1 MIIKGKLVRAM
12 RALIGYNL
20 LALSRKTTNKVFIK
34 PEGMSLKLTTSLSQR
49 LVLTPQLRQRIEM
62 LQMTTLELSDL
73 IQQQLLENP
82 VLEEVATQE
91 EARELAEKILDHL
104 ASADPGAAPDQPQI
118 EASEPE
124 LGSPS
129 SNGSGDSEVLSQ
141 TYAESDGDAER
152 GDGEPLASAD
162 LSEDSVGDE
171 LVGEEAARDAF
182 EEIDFGREF
191 QDYLDPGYKTQ
202 EIEYKEKDAPTFEQ
216 FLTRA
221 PSLADHL
228 EWQLHMSPIEGDVCD
243 AAISVIG
250 NLDADGRLNATNE
263 EIAAMGGWTE
273 EIVEKARQAVMH
285 LDPIGCGA
293 RDVRECLLVQL
304 EVRGESDRLAAGLIS
319 DHLSDLQQHKLPHLA
334 KQIGSDVDTLL
345 SELQFIR
352 TLDPYPGRRYSSEEP
367 ILISPEIYIEKLDE
381 GDEDYVI
388 YFSDDGSPR
397 LRVSQQYQQ
406 MLGKSDVSNETK
418 SFIREKMRSA
428 VDLLRNIEHRRQ
440 TIYKVVESIV
450 HRQRDFLDKG
460 VQYIKPMML
469 KDIAEDIGMH
479 LSTVSRVVNRKYAHT
494 PQGVIELRRFFTE
507 GMMNEDGEE
516 VSTRII
522 KLKIKKLIEEEDSH
536 SPITDDQVVKIL
548 IKDGIK
554 LSRRTVA
561 KYRDQMSIPG
571 SRERR
576 AVV

>member
-1 MIIKGKLVRAM
+1 
-12 RALIGYNL
+12 
-20 LALSRKTTNKVFIK
+20 
-34 PEGMSLKLTTSLSQR
+34 MSLKLTTSLSQR

-62 LQMTTLELSDL
+62 LQMTTLELTDL
-73 IQQQLLENP
+73 IQQQILENP

-91 EARELAEKILDHL
+91 EVGELAEKILDHL
-104 ASADPGAAPDQPQI
+104 ASADPGAAPDEPQRL
-118 EASEPE
+118 EAAEPE

-129 SNGSGDSEVLSQ
+129 SNGSGDLEGVS
-141 TYAESDGDAER
+141 TYAESDGE
-152 GDGEPLASAD
+152 GDSGIGEGHEIAAAD

-171 LVGEEAARDAF
+171 IVGEEGTRDAF

-202 EIEYKEKDAPTFEQ
+202 EIEYKEDAPTFEQ

-228 EWQLHMSPIEGDVCD
+228 EWQLHMSPIAEEICD

-263 EIAAMGGWTE
+263 EIAAMGGWSE
-273 EIVEKARQAVMH
+273 EIVEVARQAVMH
-285 LDPIGCGA
+285 LDPVGCGA

-304 EVRGESDRLAAGLIS
+304 EIKGESERLAARLIS
-319 DHLSDLQQHKLPHLA
+319 EHLSELQQHKLPHLA
-334 KQIGSDVDTLL
+334 KQINSDVDTLL
-345 SELQFIR
+345 NELQFIR

-381 GDEDYVI
+381 ADDEYII
-388 YFSDDGSPR
+388 YFADDGSPR

-450 HRQRDFLDKG
+450 HRQQDFLDKG

-516 VSTRII
+516 ISTRII

-536 SPITDDQVVKIL
+536 NPITDDQVVKIL

>member
-1 MIIKGKLVRAM
+1 
-12 RALIGYNL
+12 
-20 LALSRKTTNKVFIK
+20 
-34 PEGMSLKLTTSLSQR
+34 MSLKLTTSLSQR

-62 LQMTTLELSDL
+62 LQMTTLELTDL
-73 IQQQLLENP
+73 IQQQILENP

-91 EARELAEKILDHL
+91 EVGELAEKILDHL
-104 ASADPGAAPDQPQI
+104 ASADPGAAPDQPQRL
-118 EASEPE
+118 EAAEPE

-129 SNGSGDSEVLSQ
+129 SNGSGDLEGMS
-141 TYAESDGDAER
+141 TYAE
-152 GDGEPLASAD
+152 GDGEGDGGPGEGHEIAAAD

-171 LVGEEAARDAF
+171 IVGEEGSRDAF

-202 EIEYKEKDAPTFEQ
+202 EIEYKEDAPTFEQ

-228 EWQLHMSPIEGDVCD
+228 EWQLHMSPIAEDICE

-263 EIAAMGGWTE
+263 EIAAMGGWSGETVE
-273 EIVEKARQAVMH
+273 EARQAVMH
-285 LDPIGCGA
+285 LDPVGCGA

-304 EVRGESDRLAAGLIS
+304 EVKGESDRLAARLIS
-319 DHLSDLQQHKLPHLA
+319 EHLSELQQHKLPNLA
-334 KQIGSDVDTLL
+334 KQINSDVDTLL
-345 SELQFIR
+345 NELQFIR

-381 GDEDYVI
+381 ADDEYII
-388 YFSDDGSPR
+388 YFADDGSPR

-450 HRQRDFLDKG
+450 HRQQEFLDKG

-516 VSTRII
+516 ISTRII

-536 SPITDDQVVKIL
+536 NPITDDQVVKIL

>member
-1 MIIKGKLVRAM
+1 
-12 RALIGYNL
+12 
-20 LALSRKTTNKVFIK
+20 
-34 PEGMSLKLTTSLSQR
+34 MSLKLTTSLSQR

-62 LQMTTLELSDL
+62 LQMTTLELTDL
-73 IQQQLLENP
+73 IQQQILENP
-82 VLEEVATQE
+82 VLEEVVTQE
-91 EARELAEKILDHL
+91 EVGELAEKILDHL
-104 ASADPGAAPDQPQI
+104 ANADPGAAPDEQQRL
-118 EASEPE
+118 EAVEPE
-124 LGSPS
+124 LGSPG
-129 SNGSGDSEVLSQ
+129 SNGSGDLEAAPAA
-141 TYAESDGDAER
+141 YAEGDSEG
-152 GDGEPLASAD
+152 GDGTDVEGHEVAAGD

-171 LVGEEAARDAF
+171 IVGEEGSRDAF

-202 EIEYKEKDAPTFEQ
+202 EIEYKEDAPTFEQ
-216 FLTRA
+216 FLTKA

-228 EWQLHMSPIEGDVCD
+228 EWQLHMSPIAEEICE

-263 EIAAMGGWTE
+263 EIAAMGSWNVGTV
-273 EIVEKARQAVMH
+273 EIARQAVMR

-304 EVRGESDRLAAGLIS
+304 EVKGESDRLATRLIS
-319 DHLSDLQQHKLPHLA
+319 EHLSELQQHKLPHLA
-334 KQIGSDVDTLL
+334 KQISTDVDALL
-345 SELQFIR
+345 NELQFIR

-381 GDEDYVI
+381 ADDEYII
-388 YFSDDGSPR
+388 YFADDGSPR

-406 MLGKSDVSNETK
+406 MLGKPDVSNETK

-450 HRQRDFLDKG
+450 QRQKEFLDNG
-460 VQYIKPMML
+460 VQHIKPMML

>member
-1 MIIKGKLVRAM
+1 
-12 RALIGYNL
+12 
-20 LALSRKTTNKVFIK
+20 
-34 PEGMSLKLTTSLSQR
+34 MSLKLTTSLSQR

-62 LQMTTLELSDL
+62 LQMTSLELTDL

-82 VLEEVATQE
+82 VLEEVPSQE
-91 EARELAEKILDHL
+91 EVQEIAEKVLDHL
-104 ASADPGAAPDQPQI
+104 ASSDSETPFEDRTVEAVAP
-118 EASEPE
+118 ST
-124 LGSPS
+124 
-129 SNGSGDSEVLSQ
+129 NGSGDADVLSNLPA
-141 TYAESDGDAER
+141 TDSDGGDAGSE
-152 GDGEPLASAD
+152 AMVAAD
-162 LSEDSVGDE
+162 HEEGASEDGVADE
-171 LVGEEAARDAF
+171 SQRDAF

-202 EIEYKEKDAPTFEQ
+202 EIEYKEDAPTFEQ
-216 FLTRA
+216 FLTRP
-221 PSLADHL
+221 PSLAEHL
-228 EWQLHMSPIEGDVCD
+228 EWQLHMSSIDNELIDP
-243 AAISVIG
+243 AICVIG
-250 NLDADGRLNATNE
+250 NLNADGRLNATNE
-263 EIAAMGGWTE
+263 EMAAMEKVSE
-273 EIVEKARQAVMH
+273 EVVERARHAVMR
-285 LDPIGCGA
+285 LDPVGCGA
-293 RDVRECLLVQL
+293 RDVKECLLVQL
-304 EVRGESDRLAAGLIS
+304 EVLGESDRLATKLIS
-319 DHLSDLQQHKLPHLA
+319 EHLSDLQQHKLPHLS
-334 KQIGSDVDTLL
+334 KQIGVDVETLL
-345 SELQFIR
+345 KELEFIR

-381 GDEDYVI
+381 NDDEYII
-388 YFSDDGSPR
+388 YFADDGSPR

-406 MLGKSDVSNETK
+406 MLSQGVSNETK

-450 HRQRDFLDKG
+450 ERQKDFLDHG
-460 VQYIKPMML
+460 VQHIKPMML

-507 GMMNEDGEE
+507 GMLNEDGEE
-516 VSTRII
+516 ISTRII

-536 SPITDDQVVKIL
+536 NPITDDQVVKIL
-548 IKDGIK
+548 AKDGIK

>member
-1 MIIKGKLVRAM
+1 
-12 RALIGYNL
+12 
-20 LALSRKTTNKVFIK
+20 
-34 PEGMSLKLTTSLSQR
+34 MSLKLTTSLSQR

-62 LQMTTLELSDL
+62 LQMTTLELTDL
-73 IQQQLLENP
+73 IQAQLLENP

-91 EARELAEKILDHL
+91 EAQELAEKILDHL
-104 ASADPGAAPDQPQI
+104 TGADPGAVPEQAV
-118 EASEPE
+118 EAVEPE

-129 SNGSGDSEVLSQ
+129 SNGSGDTGPLPQITGDVETEAGESAGAEPSEDFPG
-141 TYAESDGDAER
+141 EDG
-152 GDGEPLASAD
+152 SAD
-162 LSEDSVGDE
+162 DPS
-171 LVGEEAARDAF
+171 RDAF

-202 EIEYKEKDAPTFEQ
+202 EIEYKEDAPTFEQ

-228 EWQLHMSPIEGDVCD
+228 EWQLHMSPIEEDICD
-243 AAISVIG
+243 AAVSVIG

-263 EIAAMGGWTE
+263 EIAAMGGWSE
-273 EIVEKARQAVMH
+273 ELVEKARQALLR
-285 LDPIGCGA
+285 LDPVGCGA
-293 RDVRECLLVQL
+293 RDVKECLLVQL
-304 EVRGESDRLAAGLIS
+304 EVRGESDRLAARLIS
-319 DHLSDLQQHKLPHLA
+319 EHLSELQQHKLPHLA
-334 KQIGSDVDTLL
+334 KQIGVDVDTLL

-367 ILISPEIYIEKLDE
+367 VLIAPEIYIEKLDE
-381 GDEDYVI
+381 NDDQYII
-388 YFSDDGSPR
+388 YFADDGSPR

-406 MLGKSDVSNETK
+406 MLGQTDVSNETK

-450 HRQRDFLDKG
+450 HRQQDFLDKG
-460 VQYIKPMML
+460 VQFIKPMML

-516 VSTRII
+516 ISTRII

-548 IKDGIK
+548 AKDGIK

>member
-1 MIIKGKLVRAM
+1 
-12 RALIGYNL
+12 
-20 LALSRKTTNKVFIK
+20 
-34 PEGMSLKLTTSLSQR
+34 MSLKLTTSLSQR

-62 LQMTTLELSDL
+62 LQMTTLELTDL

-91 EARELAEKILDHL
+91 EAQELAEKILDHL
-104 ASADPGAAPDQPQI
+104 ASADAGATSDKPQVEAVEPEMGSAASNGDGDSGGLSATYSETDTEGM
-118 EASEPE
+118 EAS
-124 LGSPS
+124 GQSDS
-129 SNGSGDSEVLSQ
+129 S
-141 TYAESDGDAER
+141 
-152 GDGEPLASAD
+152 D

-171 LVGEEAARDAF
+171 VVGEDAARDAF

-202 EIEYKEKDAPTFEQ
+202 EVEYKEDAPTFEQ
-216 FLTRA
+216 FLTRP

-228 EWQLHMSPIEGDVCD
+228 EWQLHMSPLGSEDCE
-243 AAISVIG
+243 AAICVIG

-263 EIAAMGGWTE
+263 EIAAMGGWQE
-273 EIVEKARQAVMH
+273 EIVERARQCVMR
-285 LDPIGCGA
+285 LDPVGCGA
-293 RDVRECLLVQL
+293 RDVRESLLVQL
-304 EVRGESDRLAAGLIS
+304 EVRGESDRLATKLIS
-319 DHLSDLQQHKLPHLA
+319 EHLPDLQQHKLPNLS
-334 KQIGSDVDTLL
+334 KQIGVDIETLL
-345 SELQFIR
+345 AELEFIR
-352 TLDPYPGRRYSSEEP
+352 TLEPYPGRRYSSEEP

-381 GDEDYVI
+381 DDEDYVI
-388 YFSDDGSPR
+388 YFADDGSPR
-397 LRVSQQYQQ
+397 LRISQQYQQ
-406 MLGKSDVSNETK
+406 MLSQPGTTNETK

-440 TIYKVVESIV
+440 TIYKVVESMV
-450 HRQRDFLDKG
+450 NRQKEFLDKG
-460 VQYIKPMML
+460 VQYIRPMML

-522 KLKIKKLIEEEDSH
+522 KLQIKKLIEEEDPH
-536 SPITDDQVVKIL
+536 NPITDDQVVKIL

-561 KYRDQMSIPG
+561 KYRDQMHIPG

>member
-1 MIIKGKLVRAM
+1 
-12 RALIGYNL
+12 
-20 LALSRKTTNKVFIK
+20 
-34 PEGMSLKLTTSLSQR
+34 MSLKLTTSLSQR

-62 LQMTTLELSDL
+62 LQMTTLELTNL

-91 EARELAEKILDHL
+91 EVGELAEKILDHL
-104 ASADPGAAPDQPQI
+104 ASSDAGAAPDQQQI
-118 EASEPE
+118 EAVEPE

-129 SNGSGDSEVLSQ
+129 SNGSGDTDSLS
-141 TYAESDGDAER
+141 ASPADMDVDA
-152 GDGEPLASAD
+152 GELATPD
-162 LSEDSVGDE
+162 VSEDSVGEDV
-171 LVGEEAARDAF
+171 VGDDAARDAF

-202 EIEYKEKDAPTFEQ
+202 EIEYKEDAPTFEQ
-216 FLTRA
+216 FLTRP

-228 EWQLHMSPIEGDVCD
+228 EWQLHMSPIEGNQCE

-273 EIVEKARQAVMH
+273 EIVEQARQAVMR

-304 EVRGESDRLAAGLIS
+304 EVKGETDRLAASLIS
-319 DHLSDLQQHKLPHLA
+319 EHLSELQQHKLPHLA

-345 SELQFIR
+345 HELQFIR
-352 TLDPYPGRRYSSEEP
+352 TLDPYPGRRYSAEEP

-406 MLGKSDVSNETK
+406 MLGKTDVSNETK

-450 HRQRDFLDKG
+450 HRQKDFLDHG
-460 VQYIKPMML
+460 VQHIKPMML

-516 VSTRII
+516 ISTRII
-522 KLKIKKLIEEEDSH
+522 KLKIKKLIEDEDPH

>member
-1 MIIKGKLVRAM
+1 
-12 RALIGYNL
+12 
-20 LALSRKTTNKVFIK
+20 
-34 PEGMSLKLTTSLSQR
+34 MSLKLTTSLSQR

-73 IQQQLLENP
+73 IQQQILENP

-104 ASADPGAAPDQPQI
+104 ASSDAGATPDPPQM

-129 SNGSGDSEVLSQ
+129 SNGSGDLEGVAP
-141 TYAESDGDAER
+141 TYAEGEAEG
-152 GDGEPLASAD
+152 GDGESLGASD
-162 LSEDSVGDE
+162 LSEDSIGDD
-171 LVGEEAARDAF
+171 LVGEEASRDAF

-202 EIEYKEKDAPTFEQ
+202 EIEYKEDAPTFEQ

-263 EIAAMGGWTE
+263 EIAAMGAWTE
-273 EIVEKARQAVMH
+273 ETVEQARQAVMH

-304 EVRGESDRLAAGLIS
+304 EVRGESDRLAAKLIS
-319 DHLSDLQQHKLPHLA
+319 EHLSDLQQHKLPHLA
-334 KQIGSDVDTLL
+334 KQIGNDVDTLL
-345 SELQFIR
+345 TELQFIR

-381 GDEDYVI
+381 DDEDYVI

-460 VQYIKPMML
+460 VQFIKPMML

>member
-1 MIIKGKLVRAM
+1 
-12 RALIGYNL
+12 
-20 LALSRKTTNKVFIK
+20 
-34 PEGMSLKLTTSLSQR
+34 MSLKLTTSLSQR

-62 LQMTTLELSDL
+62 LQMTTLELTDL
-73 IQQQLLENP
+73 IQQQILENP

-91 EARELAEKILDHL
+91 EVGELAEKILDHL
-104 ASADPGAAPDQPQI
+104 ASADPGAAPDEPQRL
-118 EASEPE
+118 EAVEPE

-129 SNGSGDSEVLSQ
+129 SNGSGDLEGMS
-141 TYAESDGDAER
+141 TYAE
-152 GDGEPLASAD
+152 GDGEGDAGLGEGHESAAAD

-171 LVGEEAARDAF
+171 IVGEEGSRDAF

-202 EIEYKEKDAPTFEQ
+202 EIEYKEDAPTFEQ
-216 FLTRA
+216 FLTKA

-228 EWQLHMSPIEGDVCD
+228 EWQLHMSPIAEDICE

-263 EIAAMGGWTE
+263 EIAAMGGWSGETVE
-273 EIVEKARQAVMH
+273 EARQAVMH
-285 LDPIGCGA
+285 LDPVGCGA

-304 EVRGESDRLAAGLIS
+304 EVKGESDRLAARLIS
-319 DHLSDLQQHKLPHLA
+319 EHLSELQQHKLPNLA
-334 KQIGSDVDTLL
+334 KQINSDVDTLL
-345 SELQFIR
+345 NELQFIR

-381 GDEDYVI
+381 ADDEYII
-388 YFSDDGSPR
+388 YFADDGSPR

-450 HRQRDFLDKG
+450 RRQQEFLDKG

-516 VSTRII
+516 ISTRII

-536 SPITDDQVVKIL
+536 NPITDDQVVKIL

>member
-1 MIIKGKLVRAM
+1 
-12 RALIGYNL
+12 
-20 LALSRKTTNKVFIK
+20 
-34 PEGMSLKLTTSLSQR
+34 MSLKLTTSLSQR

-62 LQMTTLELSDL
+62 LQMTSLELTDL

-82 VLEEVATQE
+82 VLEEVPSHE
-91 EARELAEKILDHL
+91 EVQELAEKVLDHL
-104 ASADPGAAPDQPQI
+104 ASSDG
-118 EASEPE
+118 EASFEQPASE
-124 LGSPS
+124 TEFATAS
-129 SNGSGDSEVLSQ
+129 SNGSGDPEVVAAVS
-141 TYAESDGDAER
+141 AGAEGESDFA
-152 GDGEPLASAD
+152 AVT
-162 LSEDSVGDE
+162 SENFEEGG
-171 LVGEEAARDAF
+171 GEEAAGDDASRDSF

-202 EIEYKEKDAPTFEQ
+202 EIEYKEDAPTFEQ
-216 FLTRA
+216 FLTRP
-221 PSLADHL
+221 PSLAEHL
-228 EWQLHMSPIEGDVCD
+228 EWQLHMSPIEGEVREAGIC
-243 AAISVIG
+243 VIG
-250 NLDADGRLNATNE
+250 NLNADGRLNATNE
-263 EIAAMGGWTE
+263 EMAAME
-273 EIVEKARQAVMH
+273 KCSDEIVEQARQAVMR
-285 LDPIGCGA
+285 LDPVGCGA

-304 EVRGESDRLAAGLIS
+304 EVLGQKDRLAATLIS
-319 DHLSDLQQHKLPHLA
+319 DHLGELQQHKLPHLS
-334 KQIGSDVDTLL
+334 KQIGVEVEVLL
-345 SELQFIR
+345 EELQFIR
-352 TLDPYPGRRYSSEEP
+352 TLDPYPGRRYSSDEP

-381 GDEDYVI
+381 NDDDYII
-388 YFSDDGSPR
+388 YFADDGSPR

-406 MLGKSDVSNETK
+406 MLSQGVSNETK

-450 HRQRDFLDKG
+450 QRQRDFLDHG

-507 GMMNEDGEE
+507 GMLNEDGEE
-516 VSTRII
+516 ISTRII
-522 KLKIKKLIEEEDSH
+522 KLQIKKLIEDEDSH
-536 SPITDDQVVKIL
+536 NPITDDQVVKIL
-548 IKDGIK
+548 AKDGIK

-561 KYRDQMSIPG
+561 KYRDQMQIPG

>member
-1 MIIKGKLVRAM
+1 
-12 RALIGYNL
+12 
-20 LALSRKTTNKVFIK
+20 
-34 PEGMSLKLTTSLSQR
+34 MSLKLTTSLSQR

-62 LQMTTLELSDL
+62 LQMTTLELTDL

-82 VLEEVATQE
+82 VLEEVPSHE
-91 EARELAEKILDHL
+91 EVQELAEKVLDHL
-104 ASADPGAAPDQPQI
+104 ASSDG
-118 EASEPE
+118 EASFEQPA
-124 LGSPS
+124 GDADFQPAST
-129 SNGSGDSEVLSQ
+129 NGSGDPELAAALTSGGEGDTDFSTIPQ
-141 TYAESDGDAER
+141 DGFEE
-152 GDGEPLASAD
+152 GGGGEEA
-162 LSEDSVGDE
+162 
-171 LVGEEAARDAF
+171 VGEEPPRDAF

-202 EIEYKEKDAPTFEQ
+202 EIEYKEDAPTFEQ
-216 FLTRA
+216 FLTRP
-221 PSLADHL
+221 PSLAEHL
-228 EWQLHMSPIEGDVCD
+228 EWQLHMSPIKEDVCD
-243 AAISVIG
+243 AAICVIG
-250 NLDADGRLNATNE
+250 NLNADGRLNATNE
-263 EIAAMGGWTE
+263 EMAAMEKCSE
-273 EIVEKARQAVMH
+273 EVVEEARQSVMR
-285 LDPIGCGA
+285 LDPVGCGA

-304 EVRGESDRLAAGLIS
+304 EVLGQKDRLAATLIS
-319 DHLSDLQQHKLPHLA
+319 EHLADLQQHKLPHLS
-334 KQIGSDVDTLL
+334 KQIGVDVEVLL
-345 SELQFIR
+345 EELQFIR
-352 TLDPYPGRRYSSEEP
+352 TLDPYPGRRYSSDEP

-381 GDEDYVI
+381 NDDEYII
-388 YFSDDGSPR
+388 YFADDGSPR

-406 MLGKSDVSNETK
+406 MLSQGVSNETK

-450 HRQRDFLDKG
+450 QRQRDFLDHG
-460 VQYIKPMML
+460 VQYLKPMML

-516 VSTRII
+516 ISTRII
-522 KLKIKKLIEEEDSH
+522 KLQIKKLIEDEDSH
-536 SPITDDQVVKIL
+536 NPITDDQVVKIL
-548 IKDGIK
+548 AKDGIK

-561 KYRDQMSIPG
+561 KYRDQMHIPG